1 MPIVETDKLSVST
14 LLIIIM
20 LDYFSENWLE
30 IVGTIIGFVYLWQEV
45 KASIW
50 LWLTG
55 IIMPAIYTVVFYN
68 NGLYADF
75 GIQVY
80 YIIAA
85 IYGFLIWRFGKK
97 DDGTSNL
104 KIVHTSV
111 RQAVALALISMVIF
125 VPIYFILVKYTD
137 SNVPFFDSLTTAL
150 SITALWM
157 LAKKH
162 VEQWFVWIAIDAVS
176 SGLYFYK
183 EIYFT
188 AVLYAVYTVVAVYG
202 YKKWNLMEKAQYDDN
217 V

>member
-1 MPIVETDKLSVST
+1 MLEYLSN
-14 LLIIIM
+14 
-20 LDYFSENWLE
+20 NWLE

-55 IIMPAIYTVVFYN
+55 IIMPAIYTVVFYKS
-68 NGLYADF
+68 GLYADF

-85 IYGFLIWRFGKK
+85 LYGFLFWKFGKK
-97 DDGTSNL
+97 QDKPL
-104 KIVHTSV
+104 PIVHTTA
-111 RQAVALALISMVIF
+111 RQGVILFLITVLVFI
-125 VPIYFILVKYTD
+125 PIYLILTKFTD
-137 SNVPFFDSLTTAL
+137 STVPFYDSATTAL
-150 SITALWM
+150 SIVALWM

-162 VEQWFVWIAIDAVS
+162 VEQWFVWIAVDAVS
-176 SGLYFYK
+176 SALYFYK
-183 EIYFT
+183 GIYFT

-202 YKKWNLMEKAQYDDN
+202 YKKWNLMEKTQYNDN